1 MSEDPE
7 TSSGCVAS
15 GLSIE
20 RRKSNRIFIR
30 KRAER
35 KGRELWLIDM
45 LFVRILSFYDFV
57 TGHINN
63 PVIAYYYNR
72 LPVAMEID

>member
-1 MSEDPE
+1 
-7 TSSGCVAS
+7 
-15 GLSIE
+15 
-20 RRKSNRIFIR
+20 
-30 KRAER
+30 
-35 KGRELWLIDM
+35 M